1 MTAAKLRLARSMRGQ
16 DPLVSLGRIAVE
28 LGLPKSTVARNL
40 AESSFSVVTEDP
52 VETRWKE
59 AAVSD
64 PTRRLRVVPP
74 LPGQLMLD
82 LPGLPPPLP
91 PPLQPAPP
99 APRRT
104 RTAAR
109 TGLTAVANGA
119 GPVRRLLPTRPTD
132 PDGPPVAARVPVAVW
147 AVWDEQS
154 SPPDAPDA
162 SRGSVGAPWAQAV
175 GAVSRGVG
183 PLRAATA
190 IRGRGL
196 ASCRR
201 SRATSVSPMM
211 RLGTQEIHGVTR

>member
-40 AESSFSVVTEDP
+40 AESSLSVVTEDP
-52 VETRWKE
+52 VKTRRKE

-82 LPGLPPPLP
+82 LSGLP

-99 APRRT
+99 DPRRT
-104 RTAAR
+104 RTAAC

-132 PDGPPVAARVPVAVW
+132 PVGPPVAARVPVAVW
-147 AVWDEQS
+147 A
-154 SPPDAPDA
+154 A
-162 SRGSVGAPWAQAV
+162 
-175 GAVSRGVG
+175 
-183 PLRAATA
+183 
-190 IRGRGL
+190 
-196 ASCRR
+196 
-201 SRATSVSPMM
+201 
-211 RLGTQEIHGVTR
+211 